1 MESITVS
8 NSSFITATD
17 WVTETDSSA
26 HVSSTTNIPYVSI
39 IPQVIDR
46 VVEVEVIKVVDQN
59 GRVIKKMVNG
69 LEVETDNEIIDLPCD
84 DTDEEMP
91 SRFIDLGDDE

>member
-8 NSSFITATD
+8 STD
-17 WVTETDSSA
+17 WVTVTDNSTFGASS
-26 HVSSTTNIPYVSI
+26 VNIPYVRI
-39 IPQVIDR
+39 IPEVIDR
-46 VVEVEVIKVVDQN
+46 VVEIEVIKVVDQN

-84 DTDEEMP
+84 DIDEERP
-91 SRFIDLGDDE
+91 PRFIDLGDDD